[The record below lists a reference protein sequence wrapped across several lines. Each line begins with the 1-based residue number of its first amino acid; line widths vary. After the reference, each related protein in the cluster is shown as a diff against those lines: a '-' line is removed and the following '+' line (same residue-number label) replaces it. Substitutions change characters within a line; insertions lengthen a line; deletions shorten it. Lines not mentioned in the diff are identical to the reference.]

1 VSESDDIQVW
11 EIEEKDL
18 PRLSRMQGFPF
29 ATYSNGF
36 LKALVVG
43 SSPTQPIF
51 RDWLWVRVP
60 PNPSFASMAWV
71 YILRG
76 SCGRYY
82 IGSTENLD
90 RRLAERRRGKV
101 HSTRRFGEPLELITA
116 KEMPDI
122 DSAREL
128 ERELKAKKNTRIAL
142 YLLGKQLD

>member
-1 VSESDDIQVW
+1 
-11 EIEEKDL
+11 
-18 PRLSRMQGFPF
+18 M
-29 ATYSNGF
+29 
-36 LKALVVG
+36 G

-51 RDWLWVRVP
+51 LLSV
-60 PNPSFASMAWV
+60 AWV
-71 YILRG
+71 YILGG

-90 RRLAERRRGKV
+90 RRLAEHRRGKV

-128 ERELKAKKNTRIAL
+128 ECKLKAKKNPRIAL

>member
-1 VSESDDIQVW
+1 
-11 EIEEKDL
+11 
-18 PRLSRMQGFPF
+18 
-29 ATYSNGF
+29 
-36 LKALVVG
+36 
-43 SSPTQPIF
+43 
-51 RDWLWVRVP
+51 
-60 PNPSFASMAWV
+60 MAWV

-90 RRLAERRRGKV
+90 RRLAEHRRGKV

-128 ERELKAKKNTRIAL
+128 ECKLKAKKNPRIAL